1 MIGKTRHHRGPT
13 WQSCQPCRSLFD
25 SAKIGIPAKDE
36 SESLPLVLKK
46 LKRHDFKIMVVLHKS
61 DLKTINSIKPFK
73 VKIVFQ
79 NNLGYGDALIKGINN
94 CKKIF
99 DLK

>member
-1 MIGKTRHHRGPT
+1 MMKNIT
-13 WQSCQPCRSLFD
+13 L
-25 SAKIGIPAKDE
+25 IIPAKDE

-46 LKRHDFKIMVVLHKS
+46 LKKHDFKIMVVLHKS

-79 NNLGYGDALIKGINN
+79 NNLGYGDALIKGIIVKQN
-94 CKKIF
+94 F
-99 DLK
+99 SAYLTQMDHLKFLKSLK

>member
-1 MIGKTRHHRGPT
+1 MKNIT
-13 WQSCQPCRSLFD
+13 L
-25 SAKIGIPAKDE
+25 IIPAKDE

-46 LKRHDFKIMVVLHKS
+46 LKKYDFKIMVVLHKS

-79 NNLGYGDALIKGINN
+79 TD
-94 CKKIF
+94 
-99 DLK
+99 